1 MTIATASDMT
11 FSPLPTVSYNTA
23 SIIRFRN
30 FYKTG
35 TSQVVLQPEG
45 VGTRFII
52 TALRTLGRSVEI
64 GFGTIDAGV
73 ITESLFTYSQAAGPV
88 DLSEFFSSAPFCHY
102 RPGKE
107 LVINF
112 EGGAT
117 GTVAY
122 VPYKG

>member
-1 MTIATASDMT
+1 MAFVASDMT

-23 SIIRFRN
+23 SIIKYRN
-30 FYKTG
+30 HFVSGTG
-35 TSQVVLQPEG
+35 QIVLREEG

-52 TALRTLGRSVEI
+52 NAIFTAGKSVEI
-64 GFGTIDAGV
+64 GFGTIGLGT
-73 ITESLFTYSQAAGPV
+73 ITETLFTYSQTAGPV
-88 DLSEFFSSAPFCHY
+88 DLSSFFASAPFCHY

-112 EGGAT
+112 EGGKT

-122 VPYKG
+122 APYKG